1 MAQVGTLSMSVT
13 SDGSHTRFGGQTPDQ
28 IVAPDKFLPRDEKR
42 ARGSSSRVCSKMVT
56 ASRVSFQKV
65 GFEQREGKRAH
76 HSGHLGSAPPK
87 SRGYSGRGCH
97 S

>member
-13 SDGSHTRFGGQTPDQ
+13 STIIFL
-28 IVAPDKFLPRDEKR
+28 DKFLPRDERR

-65 GFEQREGKRAH
+65 VNAAKMLEMIRCEGFEQREGKRAH
-76 HSGHLGSAPPK
+76 HSGHLGSASPK